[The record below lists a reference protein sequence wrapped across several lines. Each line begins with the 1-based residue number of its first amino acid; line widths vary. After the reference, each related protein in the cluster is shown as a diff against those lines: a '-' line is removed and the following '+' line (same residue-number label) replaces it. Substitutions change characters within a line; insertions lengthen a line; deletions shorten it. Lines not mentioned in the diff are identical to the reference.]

1 MYRRKVEELNLGF
14 RVPEEL
20 LFGSLP
26 VSPFF
31 FTRGGVPMGLYGH
44 LEENMG
50 TRMVSIVLR
59 QYIDRFY
66 KLGATI
72 VKFHKDVL
80 DEVNELLFKDWKE
93 KVREVTSQQTNTSSS
108 VVPPQA
114 ETWRKSEKSKKGN
127 KKDQL
132 KKKGKSGS
140 KEERHVVEESDEN
153 DDEDED
159 EEESH
164 EELNDT
170 SSSDD

>member
-1 MYRRKVEELNLGF
+1 
-14 RVPEEL
+14 
-20 LFGSLP
+20 
-26 VSPFF
+26 
-31 FTRGGVPMGLYGH
+31 
-44 LEENMG
+44 
-50 TRMVSIVLR
+50 MVSIVLR

-114 ETWRKSEKSKKGN
+114 ETWRKVVGTNKNDRLMSSFRLLALIAVNEKSKKGN